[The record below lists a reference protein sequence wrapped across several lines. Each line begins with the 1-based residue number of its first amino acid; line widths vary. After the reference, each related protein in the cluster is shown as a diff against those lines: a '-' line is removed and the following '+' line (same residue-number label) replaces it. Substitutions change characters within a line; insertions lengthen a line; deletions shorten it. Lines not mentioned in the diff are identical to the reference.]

1 MNLALGILSIITV
14 IIIMLIGATITI
26 GLLKKESAFEE
37 NWFIYS
43 VLAIIVALTIITF
56 TALPS
61 NYTLYKTILVLLG
74 LLGVLGVYL
83 GKTKKLDYKFSVLLI
98 TISLLGNFYIGF
110 LM

>member
-1 MNLALGILSIITV
+1 MALGILSIITV

-26 GLLKKESAFEE
+26 GLLKKDSAFDE
-37 NWFIYS
+37 NWFLYS
-43 VLAIIVALTIITF
+43 VLAIILALTIITF

-61 NYTLYKTILVLLG
+61 NYIVYKIISALLG

-83 GKTKKLDYKFSVLLI
+83 GKTKKMDFKISVVLI

>member
-1 MNLALGILSIITV
+1 MALGILSIITV

-26 GLLKKESAFEE
+26 GLLKKDGAFDE
-37 NWFIYS
+37 NWFVYS

-61 NYTLYKTILVLLG
+61 NYIVYKIISVLLG

-83 GKTKKLDYKFSVLLI
+83 GKTKKMDFKISVVLI

>member
-1 MNLALGILSIITV
+1 MALGILSIITV

-26 GLLKKESAFEE
+26 GLLKKDSAFDE
-37 NWFIYS
+37 NWFLYS
-43 VLAIIVALTIITF
+43 VLAIILALTIITF

-61 NYTLYKTILVLLG
+61 NYIVYKIISVLLG

-83 GKTKKLDYKFSVLLI
+83 GKTKKMDFKISVVLI